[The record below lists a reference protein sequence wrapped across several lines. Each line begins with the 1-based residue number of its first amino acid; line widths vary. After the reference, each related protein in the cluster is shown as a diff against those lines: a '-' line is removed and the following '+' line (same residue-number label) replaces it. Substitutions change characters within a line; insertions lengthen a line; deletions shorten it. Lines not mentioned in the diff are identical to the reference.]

1 MTLERATA
9 NVRHRCKARYRHRG
23 GQRQPG
29 ATADRRAGADGR
41 LSAAPVRGRSALVP
55 LHPGVTGQPTCA
67 SFVPIRSVLE
77 FARAQAVTG
86 PECLA
91 RPAGNCSCRWPRA
104 LERRLGQLQVHLD
117 QTLRR
122 NRTRG
127 AASPTLPTSAA
138 GMTAG
143 HAQRCGADLARPPA
157 LRSKLCIPPKAAAA
171 WPQRHRGCGDKKQVP
186 NHQSHPPKPQAGR
199 WTWIHVLE
207 QVRNLAMGP
216 VARPPVTAPGNP
228 QREWM
233 CRHHRPRIC
242 QVVEGARSNGADQAQ
257 EDCSVEQSRWTGLT
271 RTGQYRPT

>member
-29 ATADRRAGADGR
+29 ASADRRAGAGGR
-41 LSAAPVRGRSALVP
+41 LSAAPVRGRSAPVQ

-104 LERRLGQLQVHLD
+104 LERRLG
-117 QTLRR
+117 R

-157 LRSKLCIPPKAAAA
+157 LRRERTSRPP
-171 WPQRHRGCGDKKQVP
+171 PP
-186 NHQSHPPKPQAGR
+186 NLQTVHPAQGGRCLATATPGMRRQKTGTGPPITSPEAPKPGGGLGSTCWNRCEIWRWASRTPAGDR
-199 WTWIHVLE
+199 TGKPPTGMDVPPPSTAHLSGRGGCQE
-207 QVRNLAMGP
+207 QRG
-216 VARPPVTAPGNP
+216 
-228 QREWM
+228 
-233 CRHHRPRIC
+233 H
-242 QVVEGARSNGADQAQ
+242 QAQ
-257 EDCSVEQSRWTGLT
+257 EDCFVKQSRWTGLT
-271 RTGQYRPT
+271 RTGQCCPT